1 MTTHNPGKQRL
12 KVYEADLVLQH
23 TLMAGH
29 LSKELRTKYARRG
42 LPLRVGD
49 TVKVVRGDY
58 KGKAGSIN
66 QVDQARNNVFIQGLM
81 RKKADGKEAF
91 IAFRPSN
98 LLITAV
104 DAKDKKRFKRMKK
117 ETKKES
123 PAVGTNEKTAGAG
136 KKE

>member
-12 KVYEADLVLQH
+12 RVYEADLTLQQ

-29 LSKELRTKYARRG
+29 LSKELRTKYSRRG
-42 LPLRVGD
+42 LSVRVGD
-49 TVKVVRGDY
+49 TVKVMRGDY
-58 KGKAGSIN
+58 KGKTGSIN
-66 QVDQARNNVFIQGLM
+66 QVDRARNNVFITGLM
-81 RKKADGKEAF
+81 RKKSDGKEAF

-104 DAKDKKRFKRMKK
+104 DAKDKKRFKQMKK
-117 ETKKES
+117 ETKTETKTEHK
-123 PAVGTNEKTAGAG
+123 TKTASVG